1 VTSPS
6 LTTADFPSPT
16 LEALEAAGRL
26 KAPELHP
33 STRELMRQLSRYG
46 GLTDRVSVAYARR
59 QLQRA
64 MPLTATMPD
73 VASVVDR
80 TISGPIGPIQ
90 IRIVTPQRGREPRPA
105 IVWFGGGGFVI
116 GDLVTAEP
124 TARNLANRLGAVVVC
139 VDYRKAPEHGLDDA
153 YDDALAAVRWVFDQA
168 DALGVD
174 DTRIGVGGDSA
185 GGNVAAVVA
194 QEHSVDTRK
203 RPLAVQVLVY
213 PTVSGENEPAR
224 ARNADGGPLNPS
236 AVRWFETH
244 VAGAF
249 DPESRRYWPL
259 MAEDLSSLPP
269 AVVVTAGYDPLRD
282 EAIVYLDRLRD
293 AGLRADHLHYA
304 DDVHGFFTMDL
315 VLHNGA
321 LALDDVADAV
331 ADILQIDEAARG
343 LVELSALDG
352 LWAGLAHRH
361 RRLRTVLTQVV
372 ERGTHAQRRLQR
384 RLIQLSGL
392 PAGRDVEVVNDRIA
406 RLELQLRSLRR
417 QLDRLAAEPP
427 DDEEPSAS

>member
-1 VTSPS
+1 
-6 LTTADFPSPT
+6 
-16 LEALEAAGRL
+16 
-26 KAPELHP
+26 
-33 STRELMRQLSRYG
+33 
-46 GLTDRVSVAYARR
+46 
-59 QLQRA
+59 
-64 MPLTATMPD
+64 
-73 VASVVDR
+73 
-80 TISGPIGPIQ
+80 
-90 IRIVTPQRGREPRPA
+90 
-105 IVWFGGGGFVI
+105 VWFAGGGFVI

-124 TARNLANRLGAVVVC
+124 TARSLANRLGAVVVC
-139 VDYRKAPEHGLDDA
+139 VDYRKAPEHSLDDA

-194 QEHSVDTRK
+194 QEHNADPRK

-224 ARNADGGPLNPS
+224 ARNAEGGPLDPTTV
-236 AVRWFETH
+236 AWFEYH

-259 MAEDLSSLPP
+259 MTEDLSNVPP

-282 EAIVYLDRLRD
+282 EGIVYLDRLRE

-304 DDVHGFFTMDL
+304 DDVHGFFPMDL
-315 VLHNGA
+315 LLHNSA
-321 LALDDVADAV
+321 LALDGVADAV
-331 ADILQIDEAARG
+331 ADILQIDAAARG
-343 LVELSALDG
+343 IVELSGLDG
-352 LWAGLAHRH
+352 LWAGLARRQRH
-361 RRLRTVLTQVV
+361 VRTVLAHVI
-372 ERGTHAQRRLQR
+372 ERGTHAQIRLQR

-406 RLELQLRSLRR
+406 RLELQIRTLRR
-417 QLDRLAAEPP
+417 QLDRLTVEPP
-427 DDEEPSAS
+427 DDEEPSAG

>member
-1 VTSPS
+1 
-6 LTTADFPSPT
+6 
-16 LEALEAAGRL
+16 
-26 KAPELHP
+26 LHP
-33 STRELMRQLSRYG
+33 SSRELRRQLARYG
-46 GLTDRVSVAYARR
+46 GLTDKVSVAYARR

-64 MPLTATMPD
+64 VPLTATLPD

-80 TISGPIGPIQ
+80 TISGPIGPIP
-90 IRIVTPQRGREPRPA
+90 IRIITPQTGTEPRPA

-124 TARNLANRLGAVVVC
+124 TARHLANRLGAVVVC

-153 YDDALAAVRWVFDQA
+153 YDDALAAVRWVFDHA

-194 QEHSVDTRK
+194 QEHRDDTRK
-203 RPLAVQVLVY
+203 SPLAVQLLVY

-224 ARNADGGPLNPS
+224 ARNAEGGPLNPTT
-236 AVRWFETH
+236 VRWFESH

-249 DPESRRYWPL
+249 APESRRYWPL
-259 MAEDLSSLPP
+259 MTEDLSNLPP

-282 EAIVYLDRLRD
+282 EAIVYLDRLRE
-293 AGLRADHLHYA
+293 AGVRADHLHYA

-315 VLHNGA
+315 VLPNSS
-321 LALDDVADAV
+321 LALDEVADA
-331 ADILQIDEAARG
+331 ASDILQLDGAARG
-343 LVELSALDG
+343 ITGLSGLDG
-352 LWAGLAHRH
+352 LWAGLAQRQ
-361 RRLRTVLTQVV
+361 RRARVLLAQVI
-372 ERGTHAQRRLQR
+372 ERGTHAQIRLQR

-406 RLELQLRSLRR
+406 RLELQIRTLRR
-417 QLDRLAAEPP
+417 QLERLAAEPP
-427 DDEEPSAS
+427 DDEEGSAG